1 MLKQIFRRLNYLKI
15 IHENQNENTTENT
28 TEKTRQTNAAISN
41 NIKENLNTIKEIFCE
56 DNDVN
61 IREFTIGKAN
71 KKAFFVNIEGMSEKA
86 TVNLNV
92 LKSLMWE
99 LREAPINTAIDA
111 DAISESMLNVN
122 RIKKIT
128 TIEEA
133 VDNIL
138 NGDTVLFL
146 DGDNTALDIGT
157 RAWEHRGV
165 EAPQTENSV
174 RGPHEGFTETLRT
187 NTALVRRK
195 IKNPDL
201 KFEELILGRRTRTK
215 VCIVY
220 IKGLANEKILEEV
233 RIRLNSIDIDAILES
248 GYIEEFIKDSPTSP
262 FPTIGNTETPDKFA
276 GKILEGRV
284 GILTEGTPIALTMPY
299 LFIESIQASED
310 YYSNSFLASQVRL
323 LRIVGL
329 HGSLLLPGIYVALTN
344 FHPNTIPIKL
354 LLTMSVL
361 TETLPFP
368 KVVEALL
375 MGAVFEV
382 LREAGIRM
390 PRPIGQALSIVGA
403 LIMGEVAVNAGLV
416 SPLLIIVIALSGM
429 LSFLMPSQIDSVTLL
444 RFPIMIVSAAF
455 GLFGVIWCYILI
467 IIHMCS
473 LRSFGVPY
481 LSPVAPFSL
490 SGLKDFV
497 IRVPWW
503 LMKGRPK
510 TINWR
515 KSKRVMDSGKP
526 GPSKNKVGDN

>member
-1 MLKQIFRRLNYLKI
+1 MFRQIFRRLNYLRI
-15 IHENQNENTTENT
+15 LNDSQNNTTTENT
-28 TEKTRQTNAAISN
+28 QQCNIAISN
-41 NIKENLNTIKEIFCE
+41 NIRDNLNSVKEIFSE

-61 IREFTIGKAN
+61 IREFTIGKCN

-99 LREAPINTAIDA
+99 LRETPVEAPINIDSIL
-111 DAISESMLNVN
+111 DKMLNVN
-122 RIKKIT
+122 KAKKIA

-146 DGDNTALDIGT
+146 DGDNTALDIGS

-174 RGPHEGFTETLRT
+174 RGPHQGFTETLRT
-187 NTALVRRK
+187 NTTLVRRI
-195 IKNPDL
+195 IKSPDL
-201 KFEELILGRRTRTK
+201 KFEELTLGRRTRTK

-220 IKGLANEKILEEV
+220 IKGLANDKILEEV
-233 RIRLNSIDIDAILES
+233 RVRLNSIDIDAILES
-248 GYIEEFIKDSPTSP
+248 GYIEEFIKDAPMSP

-284 GILTEGTPIALTMPY
+284 GVLTEGTPVSLTMPY
-299 LFIESIQASED
+299 LFIESLQASED
-310 YYSNSFLASQVRL
+310 YYSNPFLASQVRL

-361 TETLPFP
+361 TESLPFP
-368 KVVEALL
+368 RVVEALL

-403 LIMGEVAVNAGLV
+403 LIMGEVAVTAGLV

-444 RFPIMIVSAAF
+444 RFPILIVSACF
-455 GLFGVIWCYILI
+455 GLFGIIWCYILI

-481 LSPVAPFSL
+481 LSPVAPFSF

-497 IRVPWW
+497 IRAPWW

-515 KSKRVMDSGKP
+515 KSQRVMDNGKP
-526 GPSKNKVGDN
+526 GPSKNKLGDN